1 MPQTAFHPAVEGW
14 FLDTF
19 QSVTEVQA
27 RAWPA
32 IRDGRHTL
40 LAAPTG
46 SGKTLAAFLAA
57 IDALVREGT
66 AGGYLPDEVRVLY
79 VSPLKALSNDIRKNL
94 EEPLAGIRA
103 RLSVFEDVE
112 IRTAVRTG
120 DTPAADRARMRRTP
134 PHILVTTPESLFI
147 LLTSASGR
155 SMLSTVRTVIV
166 DELHAVADS
175 KRGAHLMLSLERL
188 SALCSAEPQRIGIS
202 ATQKPM
208 ARMAEFLVGNR
219 PPGTASCEIVDAGF
233 SRQRDL
239 ALELPKSA
247 LSPVMSTEVWAET
260 YDRLAELVQEHR
272 TTLIFVNTR
281 RLAERAAR
289 HLADRLGEEA
299 VTAHHGSLARAH
311 RLEAE
316 ERLKS
321 GKLKALVATASLE
334 LGIDIGD
341 VDLVCQ
347 IASPRSIAT
356 FLQRVGRSGHGVDRV
371 PKGRLFPISR
381 DDLVECAALLDAVR
395 RDELDAIRFVGPSL
409 DALAQ
414 QLVAEVA
421 MAEWQVGD
429 LHALVCRAW
438 PYRALTRAD
447 FDAVVHTLADGYAT
461 ARGRRAAHLH
471 LDAVNQRLRAR
482 PGARLTAITNGG
494 TIPDQF
500 DYDVVLAPDN
510 LPIGTVNE
518 DFAFESLPGDIF
530 QLGNA
535 SYRIRKVESGRV
547 HVEDAHGQPPNIPF
561 WFGEAPGRT
570 DELSAAV
577 CRLREQMNLLLA
589 DGEADARRWL
599 EDELSLSPAAAEQ
612 LVAYLAAARAALGV
626 LPTRRTLVFERF
638 FDEVGDTHLIIHS
651 PLGSRLNRA
660 WGLALRKRFCRQ
672 FNFELQAAALEDC
685 IVLSLGPTHS
695 FPLEDISRY
704 LRPDTVRDVL
714 IQATLQA
721 PMFPTRWRWVAT
733 TALAIRRFRN
743 GGKVPPQFQRSDS
756 DDLLALV
763 FPDQVACAENL
774 AGDRVVPDHPLVH
787 QALDDCLNELMDITG
802 LEGLLGDIATG
813 QVEILVRELATPSPL
828 AQEIVNARPYAFLDD
843 APAEERRT
851 LAIRS
856 RHLLDPEEA
865 ATIGRLDP
873 GAIRQV
879 CAEAWPDARMPDEL
893 HDALMLAGFIVETEI
908 RPADRDTWRGLLA
921 SLMAERRATV
931 ASVPGGALLWISAER
946 LAQLKQLWPAMSI
959 APPIEPAHGGRRSDA
974 LDRDYSLRELVRSRL
989 ETLGPVT
996 AAMLAAPL
1004 ALPADDVQVALVA
1017 LETEGQ
1023 AIRGRFT
1030 PGAAAGPGLEEWCD
1044 RRLLAR
1050 IHRLTLK
1057 TLRRSV
1063 ETVSAAAYMRFLFR
1077 WHELDRDPASG
1088 DAGTVDAAGGI
1099 YAAPD
1104 LVLGRELGLVLGRV
1118 LGRLLGY
1125 PVAAAA
1131 WEGSVL
1137 PARIEGFQPA
1147 ALDQVLL
1154 GGEFLWLRP
1163 GPDSSGRHGP
1173 IRSTPLVFVDRGQLE
1188 SWHALLH
1195 GAVAGAGDPAD
1206 HAATGQSPAATAI
1219 VAALE
1224 ARGALFFGD
1233 LLAITGLPRN
1243 ALVAGLRELIGAGR
1257 VTGDGYA
1264 GLRALLLPAAIRGR
1278 QPQAPRIT
1286 LGQQLARDPGV
1297 AAARRIAG
1305 PGGDGWNPPG
1315 RWSLVLPATGARP
1328 PVSGPGGQ
1336 DAGLLR
1342 RAAVECMARV
1352 LLERYGVVFRGVLAR
1367 EARFM
1372 PPWRELVQAWRR
1384 LEARGEIRGGRFVAG
1399 FGGEQFAWPEAVA
1412 RLREVRHAGNEER
1425 TIEISAAD
1433 PLNLAGIVTPGERIP
1448 ALQRNRIRYRNGIPV
1463 GVWLRDDYRPLVG
1476 SGPVDRL
1483 PPDREESIA

>member
-1 MPQTAFHPAVEGW
+1 MPLDAFHTAVSSW

-19 QSVTEVQA
+19 QTVTPVQA
-27 RAWPA
+27 AAWPA
-32 IRDGRHTL
+32 IREGRHSL

-57 IDALVREGT
+57 IDALIQEGT
-66 AGGYLPDEVRVLY
+66 AKGSLPDEIRVLY
-79 VSPLKALSNDIRKNL
+79 VSPLKALSNDIQKNL

-120 DTPAADRARMRRTP
+120 DTPAAERARMRRTP

-155 SMLSTVRTVIV
+155 DMLATVRTVIV

-175 KRGAHLMLSLERL
+175 KRGAHLALSLERL
-188 SALCSAEPQRIGIS
+188 SALCAEEPQRIGIS

-208 ARMAEFLVGNR
+208 ARMADFLTGNR
-219 PPGTASCEIVDAGF
+219 PAGESARSCAIVDAGF

-239 ALELPKSA
+239 ALELPPST
-247 LSPVMSTEVWAET
+247 LSPVMATEVWAEI
-260 YDRLAELVQEHR
+260 YDRLAELALQHR

-289 HLADRLGEEA
+289 HLAERLGEDA

-311 RLEAE
+311 RLDAE

-321 GKLKALVATASLE
+321 GKLRVLVATASLE

-341 VDLVCQ
+341 IDLVCQ

-356 FLQRVGRSGHGVDRV
+356 LLQRVGRSGHGVQRL

-395 RDELDAIRFVGPSL
+395 RNELDAIRLVGPAL

-421 MAEWQVGD
+421 MAEWQVDD

-438 PYRALTRAD
+438 PYRALTRAS
-447 FDAVVHTLADGYAT
+447 FDALIHTLADGYNT

-471 LDAVNQRLRAR
+471 YDAVNQRLRAR
-482 PGARLTAITNGG
+482 AGARLTAITNGG

-500 DYDVVLAPDN
+500 DYDVVLLPDGF
-510 LPIGTVNE
+510 PIGSLNE

-577 CRLREQMNLLLA
+577 SRLRARMDQLLGE
-589 DGEADARRWL
+589 GEAAAHNWL
-599 EDELSLSPAAAEQ
+599 MDELGLSPAASAQ
-612 LVAYLAAARAALGV
+612 LTSYLAAGRAALGV
-626 LPTRRTLVFERF
+626 LPTRQTLVFERF
-638 FDEVGDTHLIIHS
+638 FDEVGDTHLVIHA

-695 FPLEDISRY
+695 FPLDDISRY
-704 LRPDTVRDVL
+704 LRAGTVRDVL

-774 AGDRVVPDHPLVH
+774 AGDRQVPDHPLVR
-787 QALDDCLNELMDITG
+787 QTLDDCLHEVMDITG
-802 LEGLLGDIATG
+802 LETLLADLAAGR
-813 QVEILVRELATPSPL
+813 VEIITRELTTPSPL
-828 AQEIVNARPYAFLDD
+828 AQEVVNARPYAFLDD

-851 LAIRS
+851 RAIRS
-856 RHLLDPEEA
+856 RYLLDPEEA
-865 ATIGRLDP
+865 ATIGRLD
-873 GAIRQV
+873 GDAIRQV
-879 CAEAWPDARMPDEL
+879 RAEAWPEVRTPDEL
-893 HDALMLAGFIVETEI
+893 HDALMLSGFIAEHEI
-908 RPADRDTWRGLLA
+908 LPADRDAWHALLQPLLA
-921 SLMAERRATV
+921 DSRATV
-931 ASVPGGALLWISAER
+931 ACVPGGQPLWVSAER
-946 LAQLKQLWPAMSI
+946 LAQLQQLWPALMI
-959 APPIEPAHGGRRSDA
+959 TPPITPAYAGRRSEA
-974 LDRDYSLRELVRSRL
+974 PDREHSLRELIRSRL

-996 AAMLAAPL
+996 AGMLAAPL
-1004 ALPADDVQVALVA
+1004 MLPVNEVETALAA
-1017 LETEGQ
+1017 LELEGQ
-1023 AIRGRFT
+1023 AIRGHFNPATTRM
-1030 PGAAAGPGLEEWCD
+1030 PSAQEWCD

-1050 IHRLTLK
+1050 IHRCTLK
-1057 TLRRSV
+1057 TLRQTV
-1063 ETVSAAAYMRFLFR
+1063 ETVSPAAYMRFLFR
-1077 WHELDRDPASG
+1077 WHRLDREPARHAVADVSG
-1088 DAGTVDAAGGI
+1088 ELRRA
-1099 YAAPD
+1099 
-1104 LVLGRELGLVLGRV
+1104 LGQ
-1118 LGRLLGY
+1118 LLGY

-1131 WEGSVL
+1131 WESRVL
-1137 PARIEGFQPA
+1137 PARVDGFEPS
-1147 ALDQVLL
+1147 ALDQVLV
-1154 GGEFLWLRP
+1154 GGEFLWLRAGTDGAVAASGHP
-1163 GPDSSGRHGP
+1163 GRSGP
-1173 IRSTPLVFVDRGQLE
+1173 IRSTPLLFVDRSQLAL
-1188 SWHALLH
+1188 WHGLMP
-1195 GAVAGAGDPAD
+1195 GAPTET
-1206 HAATGQSPAATAI
+1206 HSAAASMI
-1219 VAALE
+1219 LAALDTQ
-1224 ARGALFFGD
+1224 GALFFSD
-1233 LLAITGLPRN
+1233 LLMTTGLTRR
-1243 ALVAGLRELIGAGR
+1243 ALIAGLRELVGTGR

-1264 GLRALLLPAAIRGR
+1264 GLRALLLPAAVREQRGPLR
-1278 QPQAPRIT
+1278 HRSARVT
-1286 LGQQLARDPGV
+1286 LGEQLARDPRQTHPRQT
-1297 AAARRIAG
+1297 ARQ
-1305 PGGDGWNPPG
+1305 GDDHQDPPG
-1315 RWSLVLPATGARP
+1315 RWSLVLPARAAAADGRD
-1328 PVSGPGGQ
+1328 
-1336 DAGLLR
+1336 DATRR
-1342 RAAVECMARV
+1342 RAAVDHIART
-1352 LLERYGVVFRGVLAR
+1352 LLERYGVVFRSVLAR
-1367 EARFM
+1367 EARCM

-1412 RLREVRHAGNEER
+1412 RLRDMRHAGNQEQ
-1425 TIEISAAD
+1425 TVEISAVD
-1433 PLNLAGIVTPGERIP
+1433 PLNLAGIVTPGEKIP
-1448 ALQRNRIRYRNGIPV
+1448 AVSRNRILYRNGVPV
-1463 GVWLRDDYRPLVG
+1463 GVWLRNEYRPLTSSAPGKVAVT
-1476 SGPVDRL
+1476 SSR
-1483 PPDREESIA
+1483 